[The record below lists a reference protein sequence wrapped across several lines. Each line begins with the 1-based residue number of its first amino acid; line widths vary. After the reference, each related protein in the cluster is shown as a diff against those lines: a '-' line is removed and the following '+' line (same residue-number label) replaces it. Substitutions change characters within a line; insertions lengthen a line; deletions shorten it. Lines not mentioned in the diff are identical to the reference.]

1 MDELLKEL
9 ACFCCRYSDDCD
21 KEWTEGFCVCDHMK
35 EKAKDFVERININHE
50 LTFLGESEENNM
62 ETLKKLASDA
72 IDIAWA
78 GMVLG
83 AGFAVVFFAVCVLLA
98 H

>member
-1 MDELLKEL
+1 
-9 ACFCCRYSDDCD
+9 
-21 KEWTEGFCVCDHMK
+21 
-35 EKAKDFVERININHE
+35 
-50 LTFLGESEENNM
+50 M

-72 IDIAWA
+72 IALAWT

-83 AGFAVVFFAVCVLLA
+83 AGVAVGFFAVCVLLA